1 MACMND
7 NSERHVPECVPEELA
22 MILLDCLE
30 FALFL
35 EPDAVADLEFL
46 AERDHLL
53 ISIPAIGEKDD
64 VSMDSF
70 DLCQDFLDL
79 RIDVLINH
87 LRDNGKGKRAKL
99 GVQSNIDVVKRPC

>member
-1 MACMND
+1 LAASSFFADGKKECFSAMACMND

-70 DLCQDFLDL
+70 DL
-79 RIDVLINH
+79 
-87 LRDNGKGKRAKL
+87 
-99 GVQSNIDVVKRPC
+99 